1 MVSELIITEKPNS
14 AKKIAAALAKGTP
27 KTHREGQV
35 SYFELERD
43 GKSVYVAS
51 TVGHIYGLDETDKS
65 KRSEFPVFDIEWKPS
80 SDVSKGA
87 DYTKKYLDVLVQLA
101 KRCDEFTVATDYDI
115 EGEVIGY
122 NIIRYAA
129 GQNDANRM
137 KFSTLTSKE
146 LEESYKHKTP
156 HLDWPQALAGETRHM
171 LDWYY
176 GINLSRAL
184 TAAIRKGGI
193 FKIMSTGRVQ
203 APALKIVADKEREIS
218 AFISTPYW
226 EIEAALTHDEQAF
239 TAKHSK
245 DRFVNEEEA
254 TQAYERARDAREA
267 LITGRELSEKKLPA
281 PYPFDLTTLQTE
293 AYGVFKIKPAQTLE
307 VAQELYSAGLISY
320 PRTSSQQLPASIG
333 YANVLKE
340 LAKQA
345 PYKDHAAEL
354 LALPKLVPNNG
365 KKSDPAHPAI
375 YPTGNRAKLDG
386 WKLKIYDLIV
396 KRFFATFGQPA
407 TRATVTLSLTIGEE
421 PFVSKGSI
429 TTDQQWMRYYAP
441 YARFK
446 DEELPAIEKREKAR
460 VDTIDLNAKETQPPR
475 RYTPAS
481 LVKELEKR
489 GLGTK
494 ATRSAIIETL
504 YEREYIK
511 GDSIEVSD
519 LGLQTSTILEKHF
532 PKIVDEE
539 LTRSFEEQMETIRE
553 DRKQQEAVLEKAR
566 STIIDILDNF
576 KDHQDTLGE
585 ELVEAVKS
593 EEYVCACPT
602 CIEAGRKGG
611 ALRLRS
617 GKYGKFIGCSNY
629 PECTVTINVPR
640 ARYFTITDELDENG
654 WPIAELGDKKS
665 ELTRVT
671 LTPDLDLT
679 ETIGPCLLC
688 KQAGREGGEL
698 QIRQGRY
705 GRFIGCSNYPEC
717 KHTVKIPKRG
727 DIIVL
732 EKTDAGWPILEVETR
747 KDQKE
752 ELSTNPERHVKETHP
767 LEGTKCPTCGQGTLV
782 LRSSFYGKFLGC
794 SRYPKCKNLTKIDK
808 DGNVVEAKSTSKSTT
823 KKPAARSTK
832 KPDASTK
839 KGAKKPRSAGK
850 PTRTAKR

>member
-1 MVSELIITEKPNS
+1 MRELIITEKPNS
-14 AKKIAAALAKGTP
+14 AKKIAAALANGSP
-27 KTHREGQV
+27 KQHRSGQV

-43 GKSVYVAS
+43 GKTIYVAA
-51 TVGHIYGLDETDKS
+51 TVGHIYGLDEKEKS

-80 SDVSKGA
+80 AEVSRGA
-87 DYTKKYLDVLVQLA
+87 DYTKKYLDVLIQLA
-101 KRCDEFTVATDYDI
+101 KQADEFTVATDYDI

-129 GQNDANRM
+129 GQDDANRM

-146 LEESYKHKTP
+146 LKESYEKKMK
-156 HLDWPQALAGETRHM
+156 HLDWPQALAGETRHV

-203 APALKIVADKEREIS
+203 APALKIVSDKEREIR
-218 AFISTPYW
+218 AFIPTPYW
-226 EIEAALTHDEQAF
+226 EIEAALTHEKHAF
-239 TAKHSK
+239 GAKHAT
-245 DRFVNEEEA
+245 DRFLDEDEA
-254 TQAYERARDAREA
+254 KKAYEKAKDAREA
-267 LITGRELSEKKLPA
+267 TVTGRDLSEKKLPA

-293 AYGVFKIKPAQTLE
+293 AYALFKIKPAQTLE

-333 YANVLKE
+333 YANVLRE
-340 LAKQA
+340 LAKQ
-345 PYKDHAAEL
+345 PSYKDHAAEL
-354 LALPKLVPNNG
+354 LALTTLTPNNG

-386 WKLKIYDLIV
+386 WKQKIYDLIV

-407 TRATVTLSLTIGEE
+407 TRATVTLSLDIATE
-421 PFVSKGSI
+421 PFISKGSI
-429 TTDQQWMRYYAP
+429 TTDPQWMRYYAP

-446 DEELPAIEKREKAR
+446 DEELPAIDKDAKAAVEK
-460 VDTIDLNAKETQPPR
+460 VDLAAKETQPPR

-504 YEREYIK
+504 YERAYIK
-511 GDSIEVSD
+511 GDSIEVTD
-519 LGLQTSTILEKHF
+519 LGLQTSSILEKYF

-539 LTRSFEEQMETIRE
+539 LTRSFEEQMDTIRE
-553 DRKQQEAVLEKAR
+553 DRKQQNAVLEKAR
-566 STIIDILDNF
+566 ATIVEILGTF
-576 KDHQDTLGE
+576 KDHEKELGE

-593 EEYVCACPT
+593 EEYVCPCPT
-602 CIEAGRKGG
+602 CESAGREGS
-611 ALRLRS
+611 LRLRS
-617 GKYGKFIGCSNY
+617 GKYGAFIGCSNY
-629 PECTVTINVPR
+629 PECSVTINVPR
-640 ARYFTITDELDENG
+640 ARYFTITDDRENG

-665 ELTRVT
+665 ELQRVT
-671 LTPDLDLT
+671 LTPELDLT
-679 ETIGPCLLC
+679 ESIGPCLLC
-688 KQAGREGGEL
+688 KAAGREDGEL

-717 KHTVKIPKRG
+717 KHTVKIPRRG
-727 DIIVL
+727 DITVL
-732 EKTDAGWPILEVETR
+732 EKTDAGWPVLEVEMR
-747 KDQKE
+747 KDQRE

-767 LEGTKCPTCGQGTLV
+767 LEGTKCPTCQQGTLV

-794 SRYPKCKNLTKIDK
+794 SRYPKCKNLTKLDK
-808 DGNVVEAKSTSKSTT
+808 DGNVVEGKSTESKTRAAPKSKTKSGT
-823 KKPAARSTK
+823 QKPAAKKPAKRTTRK
-832 KPDASTK
+832 N
-839 KGAKKPRSAGK
+839 
-850 PTRTAKR
+850 PT

>member
-1 MVSELIITEKPNS
+1 MVTELIITEKPNS

-27 KTHREGQV
+27 KQHKVGQV
-35 SYFELERD
+35 SYYELERD
-43 GKSVYVAS
+43 GKTVFVAS
-51 TVGHIYGLDETDKS
+51 TVGHIYGLDEKEKS
-65 KRSEFPVFDIEWKPS
+65 KRTEFPIFEIEWKPS
-80 SDVSKGA
+80 AEVSKGA
-87 DYTKKYLDVLVQLA
+87 DYTKKYLDVLITLA
-101 KRCDEFTVATDYDI
+101 KQSDEFTVATDYDI

-129 GQNDANRM
+129 GKDDANRM
-137 KFSTLTSKE
+137 KFSTLTTKE
-146 LEESYKHKTP
+146 LEASYVSKMR
-156 HLDWPQALAGETRHM
+156 HLDWPQALAGETRHV

-184 TAAIRKGGI
+184 TSAIKKGGI

-203 APALKIVADKEREIS
+203 APALKIVSDKEREIR
-218 AFISTPYW
+218 AFVATPYW
-226 EIEAALTHDEQAF
+226 EIEAQLKKGKSF
-239 TAKHSK
+239 SAKHAK
-245 DRFVNEEEA
+245 DRFLEEPEA
-254 TQAYERARDAREA
+254 KAAYEKASQATEALVTARD
-267 LITGRELSEKKLPA
+267 LSEKKIQA
-281 PYPFDLTTLQTE
+281 PNPFDLTTLQTE
-293 AYGVFKIKPAQTLE
+293 AYGLFKIKPAQTLE

-333 YANVLKE
+333 YETVLKE

-345 PYKDHAAEL
+345 AYKDHASEL
-354 LALPKLVPNNG
+354 LSKKPLTPNNG

-375 YPTGNRAKLDG
+375 YPTGNKGKLDG
-386 WKLKIYDLIV
+386 WKLKVYDLIV
-396 KRFFATFGQPA
+396 KRFFATFGQAA
-407 TRATVTLSLTIGEE
+407 TRATVTLSLDIGSE

-429 TTDQQWMRYYAP
+429 TTDPQWMLYYAP

-446 DEELPAIEKREKAR
+446 DEELPPIEKSEKAK
-460 VDTIDLNAKETQPPR
+460 VESIELNAKETQPPR

-504 YEREYIK
+504 YERAYIK
-511 GDSIEVSD
+511 GDSIEVTD
-519 LGLQTSTILEKHF
+519 LGLQTSSILEKYF

-553 DRKQQEAVLEKAR
+553 DRKQQDAVLEKAR
-566 STIIDILDNF
+566 GIIVDILENF
-576 KDHQDTLGE
+576 KDNEGKLGE
-585 ELVEAVKS
+585 ELVESIKS
-593 EEYVCACPT
+593 EEHVCACPT
-602 CIEAGRKGG
+602 CKKNGREGG

-640 ARYFTITDELDENG
+640 TKYFTITEDLDENG
-654 WPIAELGDKKS
+654 WPIVEIGDKKS
-665 ELTRVT
+665 EMERIA
-671 LTPDLDLT
+671 LTPETDLT

-688 KQAGREGGEL
+688 KEAGREGGEL

-705 GRFIGCSNYPEC
+705 GRFIGCSNYPDC

-727 DIIVL
+727 DIVVL
-732 EKTDAGWPILEVETR
+732 EKTDDGWPVLEVEMR

-752 ELSTNPERHVKETHP
+752 ELSTNPARHVKETHP
-767 LEGTKCPTCGQGTLV
+767 LEGTKCEKCEKGTLV

-794 SRYPKCKNLTKIDK
+794 SKYPKCRNLIKLDK
-808 DGNVVEAKSTSKSTT
+808 DGNVVESKPKASAT
-823 KKPAARSTK
+823 KKPAAK
-832 KPDASTK
+832 AP
-839 KGAKKPRSAGK
+839 AKKPATKKKATSK
-850 PTRTAKR
+850 KKSTK